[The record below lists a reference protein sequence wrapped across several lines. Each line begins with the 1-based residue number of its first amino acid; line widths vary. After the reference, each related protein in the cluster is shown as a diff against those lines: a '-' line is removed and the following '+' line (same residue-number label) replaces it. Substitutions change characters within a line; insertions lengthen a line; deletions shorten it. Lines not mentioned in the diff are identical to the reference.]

1 MYKITA
7 LCPGDEI
14 QKDDEPNPLS
24 AFEAESA
31 TTLIISAGEDVD
43 ALELIVG
50 FCKMIAD
57 GELKSL
63 TVTKEDNTQTEV

>member
-7 LCPGDEI
+7 LCPGHEI
-14 QKDDEPNPLS
+14 QKDDEPNALS
-24 AFEAESA
+24 TFEAESA
-31 TTLIISAGEDVD
+31 TTLIISAGEDDD
-43 ALELIVG
+43 AIELIVY

>member
-14 QKDDEPNPLS
+14 QKNDEPNPLS

-43 ALELIVG
+43 AIELIVG

>member
-7 LCPGDEI
+7 LCPGQEI

-43 ALELIVG
+43 AIELIVG

>member
-7 LCPGDEI
+7 LCPGDKI

>member
-7 LCPGDEI
+7 LCPGHEI

-43 ALELIVG
+43 AIELIVG

-57 GELKSL
+57 DELKSL

>member
-14 QKDDEPNPLS
+14 QKADEPNPLS

-43 ALELIVG
+43 AIELIVG

>member
-1 MYKITA
+1 MYRITT
-7 LCPGDEI
+7 LCPGHEI
-14 QKDDEPNPLS
+14 QKDDEPDALS

-31 TTLIISAGEDVD
+31 TTLIISAGEDDD
-43 ALELIVG
+43 AIELIVG

-63 TVTKEDNTQTEV
+63 TVTKDDDAQTEI